1 MTTNQ
6 IETLIKKY
14 EDKIRQLHIDQH
26 TDDAMPHTKYVAMI
40 QCYEEFIS
48 TLKSVINPS

>member
-1 MTTNQ
+1 MTTHQ

-14 EDKIRQLHIDQH
+14 EDKIRQLHIDQY
-26 TDDAMPHTKYVAMI
+26 TDDAMQHIKYDAMV

-48 TLKSVINPS
+48 TLKSVIKPS

>member
-1 MTTNQ
+1 MTTHQ

-14 EDKIRQLHIDQH
+14 EDKIRQLHIDQY
-26 TDDAMPHTKYVAMI
+26 TDDAMQHIKYVAMV

-48 TLKSVINPS
+48 TLKSVINHS